1 MRLESGIRFPRTP
14 FRGLIGRC
22 VRNRGAGQDD
32 RWSDRVYSS
41 AYMTSAFRHG
51 RLWAWLILLVA
62 GLGPVH
68 AFVDEIFDACP
79 IALSEAH
86 DHEHDAGHE
95 RDFSESDPC
104 HEHCA
109 IGRSIAPSW
118 TNSVAIALFADRSA
132 TPPIAWFATDD
143 PGVETV
149 HAALAISRSASPS
162 AYHQRVGL
170 RLYA

>member
-1 MRLESGIRFPRTP
+1 MK
-14 FRGLIGRC
+14 
-22 VRNRGAGQDD
+22 
-32 RWSDRVYSS
+32 
-41 AYMTSAFRHG
+41 SAFRYG

-68 AFVDEIFDACP
+68 AFVDEILDACP

-86 DHEHDAGHE
+86 DHEHDAGQN
-95 RDFSESDPC
+95 RDVAESDPC

-109 IGRSIAPSW
+109 IAKSTAPSRS
-118 TNSVAIALFADRSA
+118 NSVAIGVFADLPTALPVLSV
-132 TPPIAWFATDD
+132 
-143 PGVETV
+143 VEGD
-149 HAALAISRSASPS
+149 HGAASVAVAELISRGDSPS